1 MPLKEGVLGTN
12 MGIPITFFINKVNII
27 ESNLLKK

>member
-1 MPLKEGVLGTN
+1 MPLKEGVLATN
-12 MGIPITFFINKVNII
+12 MGIPIIFFVNKVNII